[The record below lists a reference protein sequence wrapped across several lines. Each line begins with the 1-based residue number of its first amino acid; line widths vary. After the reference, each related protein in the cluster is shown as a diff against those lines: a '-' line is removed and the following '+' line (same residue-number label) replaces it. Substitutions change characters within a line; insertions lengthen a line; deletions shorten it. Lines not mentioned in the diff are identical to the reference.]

1 MFGPNMEGKA
11 AQVIAKFQPSQ
22 HTFVMVPLPYSLVS
36 NTRGVPNE
44 QGGQYF
50 SQKQ

>member
-1 MFGPNMEGKA
+1 MFGPNLAGKA

-22 HTFVMVPLPYSLVS
+22 HTFVMVPLLYSLMP
-36 NTRGVPNE
+36 NKRGVPNE
-44 QGGQYF
+44 QGGQYL